1 MRRARAAAR
10 LLAAPLVAAAL
21 AGCSSGP
28 RLQSPD
34 LTLVAERPSQGRP
47 SVTSLALNED
57 GSRLAVG
64 DYVGKVALLDV
75 VEFKKGR
82 WTEPGPQH
90 CTSSVLALGAKGTEL
105 IAVPRR
111 GAGIGWQPEAE
122 KVHGTPQFAP
132 LSGALVTPS
141 LQVVSWSVPARTLAL
156 TAAPGGVTTTLR
168 DVKIAAADAAGD
180 RVLLARDRPPENATL
195 ELRSLPALEV
205 VWSLKLDHPAT
216 GVALDPAAG
225 LVAVSSGSAVELRAL
240 ADGALLQ
247 SVSAP
252 DTVPVA
258 FRDGRRLLLVR
269 EEALAVLHYRA
280 PSPGAAPASASAPAN
295 SSAEP
300 ARIVPA
306 FLAHRGGVGAVA
318 FSADAHWLATG
329 GARGDLLLFSVAP
342 PEP

>member
-1 MRRARAAAR
+1 MRVARALAR
-10 LLAAPLVAAAL
+10 RLAVPVIGAAL
-21 AGCSSGP
+21 AGCNSGP

-64 DYVGKVALLDV
+64 DFVGKVALLDV
-75 VEFKKGR
+75 AEFKKGK
-82 WTEPGPQH
+82 WSEPGPQR
-90 CTSSVLALGAKGTEL
+90 CTSSVLALGARGSEL
-105 IAVPRR
+105 VAVPRR

-141 LQVVSWSVPARTLAL
+141 LQVVCWSVPARTLAL
-156 TAAPGGVTTTLR
+156 TASPGATTTTLR
-168 DVKIAAADAAGD
+168 DVKIAAADAAGE
-180 RVLLARDRPPENATL
+180 RVLLARERPPDNATL
-195 ELRSLPALEV
+195 ELRSLPNFEV
-205 VWSLKLDHPAT
+205 VWSVKLDHPAT

-225 LVAVSSGSAVELRAL
+225 LVAVSSGSVVELRGL
-240 ADGALLQ
+240 ADGALLH
-247 SVSAP
+247 SVVAP
-252 DTVPVA
+252 DAVPVA

-269 EEALAVLHYRA
+269 DEALSVLHY
-280 PSPGAAPASASAPAN
+280 SGSGAGPAT
-295 SSAEP
+295 EP
-300 ARIVPA
+300 RIVPG

-318 FSADAHWLATG
+318 ISSDARWLATG